1 MEVMKV
7 RDKLPQRRLNPTKN
21 PEGNNW
27 SQHKPDLREDFHK
40 HCAYCGSFDGFSHT
54 WFEVDHF
61 VPKSLFSKTGNIG
74 LCQYDNLV
82 YSCKFC
88 NNVKLSKWPSKDET
102 ISNVNNKGFVNPC
115 SDYYDI
121 HLYRTNTGS
130 IRWLTDLGKWMVEV
144 GFKFDERDYAVK
156 LLWELNQLRKAIDIL
171 TLEAKKHSEDS
182 EEYNNIIKKSQ
193 EYGLKYFLYRNELDE
208 YYKTM

>member
-1 MEVMKV
+1 MTV
-7 RDKLPQRRLNPTKN
+7 RDRLPQRRLTPTKN
-21 PEGNNW
+21 PQGKKW
-27 SQHKPDLREDFHK
+27 SEHKPDLREDFHK

-88 NNVKLSKWPSKDET
+88 NNVKLSKWPSNDET
-102 ISNVNNKGFVNPC
+102 IPNINSKGFVNPC
-115 SDYYDI
+115 STDYDL
-121 HLYRTNTGS
+121 HLYRTDSGS
-130 IRWLTDLGKWMVEV
+130 IRWLTDLGKWMVEI

-156 LLWELNQLRKAIDIL
+156 LLWELNQLRKIIEIL
-171 TLEAKKHSEDS
+171 TLEAKKYPENSTD
-182 EEYNNIIKKSQ
+182 YNNIIEKSK

>member
-1 MEVMKV
+1 MKV
-7 RDKLPQRRLNPTKN
+7 RDKLPIRRLNPTKN
-21 PEGNNW
+21 PTGENW

-40 HCAYCGSFDGFSHT
+40 HCAYCGSFDGLSHT

-61 VPKSLFSKTGNIG
+61 VPKSLFARTGNIG

-88 NNVKLSKWPSKDET
+88 NNVKSSKWPSNDET
-102 ISNVNNKGFVNPC
+102 RPNANNRGFVNPC
-115 SDYYDI
+115 SDDYDN
-121 HLYRTNTGS
+121 HLYRTNSGS
-130 IRWLTDLGKWMVEV
+130 IRWKTDLGKWMVEV

-156 LLWELNQLRKAIDIL
+156 LLWELNSLKNLIDRLMKEANKYDSNTITHKSIKAKASESA
-171 TLEAKKHSEDS
+171 LE
-182 EEYNNIIKKSQ
+182 
-193 EYGLKYFLYRNELDE
+193 YFFYRNELDE